1 MSTVYDWR
9 DGKLA
14 PEADWPSLL
23 AQVCTKPELRYTK
36 TVLLQ
41 TTAKCTADELSSR
54 YVRSLYQVCRR
65 LLASA
70 LPRHSVVVRHLSFE
84 RVVSL
89 LPRCTRRTT

>member
-9 DGKLA
+9 EGELA

-41 TTAKCTADELSSR
+41 TTAECTTAELSSR

-65 LLASA
+65 CLPPPCPSIVYSRAAS
-70 LPRHSVVVRHLSFE
+70 LF
-84 RVVSL
+84 
-89 LPRCTRRTT
+89 

>member
-9 DGKLA
+9 DGTLA

-65 LLASA
+65 CLPPPCPSIVYSRAAS
-70 LPRHSVVVRHLSFE
+70 LF
-84 RVVSL
+84 
-89 LPRCTRRTT
+89 